1 MATISKFILSIT
13 QKYWLLL
20 LIILALALRLFHLDQ
35 YGLWYDEAISYK
47 AAQLDVRSILTNQ
60 IQSSHPP
67 LYYLI
72 LHYWISFFP
81 DSDFSARMLSVFWN
95 IALIPIV
102 YCLAR
107 ELFKEKKVALIAVL
121 LIAISPFHIAYSQE
135 LRMYTQ
141 LMFFTTSG
149 VLVYLLAIKNNNVLL
164 WTAFFLLF
172 FLAIYTHYFAAL
184 VLIGIFIYEIIF
196 RSNKKSFCVLT
207 ISCSI
212 LFALCIPWIYI
223 ILSQPDLTEGSLR
236 PLFDGVNL
244 QPSSLLIPFVNI
256 SSLIFGETYNVYLFF
271 INFSITIVF
280 FCYFFYYKRLEKQ
293 NVINKMNFLITIS
306 AVSIIIPSVLYY
318 LFSLFFPHRS
328 IATASPFIL
337 MMIGYFVARKKTI
350 MWSLVYVSIILSII
364 GTLYYYTESNH
375 NRFKAPNRELAHFFE
390 KKYLYTDNIL
400 HTDDFSYIPLLR
412 YLNVPNHARLAGS
425 PRQSRPDS
433 AYEPIAGQ
441 LWDID
446 DLNTKTGRLW
456 LIVTALRAPEWQ
468 TEQKK
473 YILQHANLIDEY
485 FISGYGVYLLDL
497 DGS

>member
-164 WTAFFLLF
+164 WTG
-172 FLAIYTHYFAAL
+172 AL
-184 VLIGIFIYEIIF
+184 PV
-196 RSNKKSFCVLT
+196 C
-207 ISCSI
+207 
-212 LFALCIPWIYI
+212 
-223 ILSQPDLTEGSLR
+223 
-236 PLFDGVNL
+236 
-244 QPSSLLIPFVNI
+244 
-256 SSLIFGETYNVYLFF
+256 
-271 INFSITIVF
+271 
-280 FCYFFYYKRLEKQ
+280 
-293 NVINKMNFLITIS
+293 
-306 AVSIIIPSVLYY
+306 
-318 LFSLFFPHRS
+318 
-328 IATASPFIL
+328 
-337 MMIGYFVARKKTI
+337 
-350 MWSLVYVSIILSII
+350 
-364 GTLYYYTESNH
+364 
-375 NRFKAPNRELAHFFE
+375 
-390 KKYLYTDNIL
+390 
-400 HTDDFSYIPLLR
+400 
-412 YLNVPNHARLAGS
+412 
-425 PRQSRPDS
+425 
-433 AYEPIAGQ
+433 
-441 LWDID
+441 
-446 DLNTKTGRLW
+446 
-456 LIVTALRAPEWQ
+456 
-468 TEQKK
+468 
-473 YILQHANLIDEY
+473 
-485 FISGYGVYLLDL
+485 
-497 DGS
+497 